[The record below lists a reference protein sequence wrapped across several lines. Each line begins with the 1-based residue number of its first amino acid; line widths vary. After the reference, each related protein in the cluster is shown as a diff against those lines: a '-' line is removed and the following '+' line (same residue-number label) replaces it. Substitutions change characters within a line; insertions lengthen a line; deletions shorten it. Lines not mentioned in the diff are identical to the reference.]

1 MATTMT
7 DTATSTATSMHARAP
22 ALRQATRYLRLP
34 FDFDPARLE
43 HDLAQLHPDEW
54 IDHYNQQ
61 AHQRRW
67 SCLPLRSAGGRADHI
82 MANLESNFLDTPL
95 LARCPYFQYVLNSF
109 HCEKTS
115 VRLMA
120 LESGGRILTHTD
132 AGGGFEDGVARI
144 HIPIISD
151 AAVIFTID
159 GEDKHFSVGAA
170 WYMNANCRHAVHNGS
185 DRTRIHLVLDCTPNP
200 WLRQLFTDAG
210 WRANPPAKYGSPDI
224 HDGNVAAIIAGLRA
238 RGDATALAMADRL
251 ADISSPPKNP

>member
-1 MATTMT
+1 MIRTR
-7 DTATSTATSMHARAP
+7 TSARAP
-22 ALRQATRYLRLP
+22 AIEQATRYLRLP

-43 HDLAQLHPDEW
+43 QDLGQLHPDEW
-54 IDHYNQQ
+54 IDHYNRRV
-61 AHQRRW
+61 HQRRW
-67 SCLPLRSAGGRADHI
+67 SCLPLRSVDGRADHI
-82 MANLESNFLDTPL
+82 MASLADNFLDTPV

-120 LESGGRILTHTD
+120 LEAGGRILPHTD

-159 GEDKHFSVGAA
+159 GEDRHFSAGAA
-170 WYMNANCRHAVHNGS
+170 WYMNANCLHAVHNGGK
-185 DRTRIHLVLDCTPNP
+185 RTRIHLVLDCTPNA
-200 WLRQLFTDAG
+200 WLRRIFTDAG
-210 WRANPPAKYGSPDI
+210 WRATPPPKYGTPDI

-238 RGDATALAMADRL
+238 RGDHAALAMAARL
-251 ADISSPPKNP
+251 EEIASSKKINKND